1 VRYDYKCNTCGYSFE
16 EHRRVDDRLDV
27 AKCGNCDG
35 VAEFTFP
42 LTGFHLWADIPDYH
56 DEGLGVDITGGRKEK
71 KAILKSMG
79 LVEAGDKQG
88 GARNYDPKANNI
100 TANVPVQG
108 RSFDDARRE
117 KDAARDSFVVSTG
130 TGSGSERKTASS
142 LENATTARKVHGKAK
157 PF

>member
-1 VRYDYKCNTCGYSFE
+1 
-16 EHRRVDDRLDV
+16 
-27 AKCGNCDG
+27 
-35 VAEFTFP
+35 
-42 LTGFHLWADIPDYH
+42 
-56 DEGLGVDITGGRKEK
+56 
-71 KAILKSMG
+71 MG